1 MVTDKGTA
9 LNPQSSAHSANTTAY
24 EIEIRL
30 QKLSKLLNSESGKIL
45 AGYGFTQEDLLPVN
59 RRSYFT
65 TLAELNVFTN
75 KVILDYCSK
84 QFSNCTSLEGVRFFV
99 KNRLILAKFQMRL
112 KIAGIRYFYLR
123 NESAAE
129 AGLKVL
135 DAICKL
141 IVPFQP
147 SGSPS

>member
-1 MVTDKGTA
+1 MA
-9 LNPQSSAHSANTTAY
+9 LNPQSSGHSANTTFQ

-30 QKLSKLLNSESGKIL
+30 QKLSRLLNRESGKIL

-59 RRSYFT
+59 RRSYFA
-65 TLAELNVFTN
+65 TLAELNGFTN
-75 KVILDYCSK
+75 KIILDYCAK

-99 KNRLILAKFQMRL
+99 KHRLILARFQLRL
-112 KIAGIRYFYLR
+112 KIAGIRYFDFR
-123 NESAAE
+123 NEAAGE

-135 DAICKL
+135 DAICTL

>member
-1 MVTDKGTA
+1 MA
-9 LNPQSSAHSANTTAY
+9 LNLQSPNTTFQ

-30 QKLSKLLNSESGKIL
+30 QKLSRLLNRESGKVL

-75 KVILDYCSK
+75 KIILDYCAK
-84 QFSNCTSLEGVRFFV
+84 QFSNCTSLEGVRFFA

-112 KIAGIRYFYLR
+112 KIAGIRYFYFR

-129 AGLKVL
+129 VGLKVL
-135 DAICKL
+135 DAMSTL

-147 SGSPS
+147 SVSPF